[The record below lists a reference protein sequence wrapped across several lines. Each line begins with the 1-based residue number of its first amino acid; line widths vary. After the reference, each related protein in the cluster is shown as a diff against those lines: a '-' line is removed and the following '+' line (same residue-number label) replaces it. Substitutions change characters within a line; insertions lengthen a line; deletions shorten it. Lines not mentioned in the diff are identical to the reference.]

1 MLYRVP
7 AISRDS
13 CPESKSVYAA
23 DQTDPESP
31 PGAPADRD
39 ACGTQKRMIMGR
51 IDDDPCYV
59 QGYTAAIQDAIEV
72 VEYIQKDLKIHK
84 RKQNA
89 KTYLAILRCML
100 KGRALLRESSTAF
113 VRCNDRAPDGFEIW
127 DSRYNNMSTERAVA
141 VIAALC
147 GDEKAMRRL
156 KNARQSD

>member
-1 MLYRVP
+1 MLYGIP
-7 AISRDS
+7 IIGRDS
-13 CPESKSVYAA
+13 HAEPEPVYAA
-23 DQTDPESP
+23 GQADPEGPS
-31 PGAPADRD
+31 GTPADRD

-51 IDDDPCYV
+51 IIDDPCYI

-100 KGRALLRESSTAF
+100 KGRAMLRESSTAF
-113 VRCNDRAPDGFEIW
+113 VRCNDNVPDGFEIW

>member
-1 MLYRVP
+1 MTL
-7 AISRDS
+7 
-13 CPESKSVYAA
+13 
-23 DQTDPESP
+23 
-31 PGAPADRD
+31 
-39 ACGTQKRMIMGR
+39 KRI
-51 IDDDPCYV
+51 DDPCYV

-72 VEYIQKDLKIHK
+72 VEYIQKDLKTHK

-100 KGRALLRESSTAF
+100 KGRALLRESATAF

-127 DSRYNNMSTERAVA
+127 DSRYNNMDTERAVA

>member
-1 MLYRVP
+1 MTL
-7 AISRDS
+7 
-13 CPESKSVYAA
+13 E
-23 DQTDPESP
+23 
-31 PGAPADRD
+31 
-39 ACGTQKRMIMGR
+39 R
-51 IDDDPCYV
+51 IDDPCYI

-100 KGRALLRESSTAF
+100 KGRVLLRESSTAF

>member
-1 MLYRVP
+1 MTL
-7 AISRDS
+7 
-13 CPESKSVYAA
+13 
-23 DQTDPESP
+23 
-31 PGAPADRD
+31 
-39 ACGTQKRMIMGR
+39 KRI
-51 IDDDPCYV
+51 DDPCYV

>member
-1 MLYRVP
+1 MTL
-7 AISRDS
+7 
-13 CPESKSVYAA
+13 E
-23 DQTDPESP
+23 
-31 PGAPADRD
+31 
-39 ACGTQKRMIMGR
+39 R
-51 IDDDPCYV
+51 IDDPCYV
-59 QGYTAAIQDAIEV
+59 QGYTAAIQDAIKV
-72 VEYIQKDLKIHK
+72 IEYIQSDLKCHH

-100 KGRALLRESSTAF
+100 KGRAMLRESSTAF
-113 VRCNDRAPDGFEIW
+113 VRCNDNVPDGFEIW